1 MQQKTIKNI
10 KAFDLLTF
18 PILSLYQHRAFARYG
33 IHSMDAIV
41 RLLRLDQMYCTV
53 QENRGDGQ
61 TDKWTDEFNPVIGIG
76 ATNEKAT

>member
-1 MQQKTIKNI
+1 
-10 KAFDLLTF
+10 
-18 PILSLYQHRAFARYG
+18 
-33 IHSMDAIV
+33 MDAIV